1 MDKSITLTEEEYETV
16 IKMFG
21 VFIMGKVM
29 EAYKNKENITIIIDD
44 EFENYKQKYLKN
56 GSSTN

>member
-1 MDKSITLTEEEYETV
+1 MEKSIKLTEEEYETV

-21 VFIMGKVM
+21 VFLMNKVK
-29 EAYKNKENITIIIDD
+29 EAYNKPENLTIIIDD
-44 EFENYKQKYLKN
+44 EFEKYKQQYLKN